1 MLRVRYRWPIL
12 AAIALS
18 VVFLDQWS
26 KFLAVKHLTPGLA
39 QVALAREGRT
49 VSSHDE
55 VAGAVSRLSAG
66 EQLAAFFGE
75 VRSPCDGGGAYL
87 CPEVRVVDG
96 FWSWRYAE
104 NKGAAWSMF
113 ARLGD
118 SLRLPLLIGVSSLAV
133 VFILGFV
140 RQLEPGQTLLFWA
153 LSLVL
158 GGAAGNLV
166 DRVYL
171 GYVID
176 FILWYRGS
184 FYWPTFNVADAAI
197 SVGVGLIGLVSV
209 LDWVKSRG
217 AQGAAESAASPD

>member
-1 MLRVRYRWPIL
+1 MRAVRRRWL
-12 AAIALS
+12 ALTVIALA
-18 VVFLDQWS
+18 VVVLDQGS

-39 QVALAREGRT
+39 DALTRPEGRRALGDEEREEALA
-49 VSSHDE
+49 
-55 VAGAVSRLSAG
+55 SAG
-66 EQLAAFFGE
+66 LGAQLAAFYGE
-75 VRSPCDGGGAYL
+75 VRSPCEDGWRR
-87 CPEVRVVDG
+87 CPEIKVVDG

-113 ARLGD
+113 AQLGD
-118 SLRLPLLIGVSSLAV
+118 GLRLPLLIGVSSLAV
-133 VFILGFV
+133 VFILSFV
-140 RQLEPGQTLLFWA
+140 RKLEPGQGLLFWA

-158 GGAAGNLV
+158 GGAVGNLV

-197 SVGVGLIGLVSV
+197 SVGVGLIALTSV
-209 LDWVKSRG
+209 LESLEARR
-217 AQGAAESAASPD
+217 AGAARPEPRA

>member
-1 MLRVRYRWPIL
+1 MRAVRRRWL
-12 AAIALS
+12 ALTVIALT
-18 VVFLDQWS
+18 VVLLDQGS

-39 QVALAREGRT
+39 NALAEPEGRG
-49 VSSHDE
+49 
-55 VAGAVSRLSAG
+55 VASAAEQAEILSRASLSDQLGAFLT
-66 EQLAAFFGE
+66 E
-75 VRSPCDGGGAYL
+75 VRSPCEGAWRL
-87 CPEVRVVDG
+87 CPELKVVDG

-113 ARLGD
+113 AKLGD
-118 SLRLPLLIGVSSLAV
+118 HFRLPLLIGVSSLAV
-133 VFILGFV
+133 VFILSFV
-140 RQLEPGQTLLFWA
+140 RKLEPGQGLLFWA

-158 GGAAGNLV
+158 GGAVGNLI

-197 SVGVGLIGLVSV
+197 SVGVGLIALTSLLEG
-209 LDWVKSRG
+209 RE
-217 AQGAAESAASPD
+217 ARRAAAAAPK